1 MDYYFEYLSS
11 IISFKK
17 YTPQPLTSQDKFYFS
32 SSKTKIMQR
41 PTLFLLLLVFTIA
54 CHNPNPKPTAS
65 VIVHGGAGYVTT
77 DDMTEQQEKEI
88 RATIEKSLQ
97 KSNEHLANGGT
108 SVEAVQIA
116 INILE
121 DSTHFNAGKGSVF
134 TSAGTHELD
143 ASIMNGENVQAGA
156 VAGLTNIKNPID
168 AAIAVMEHSPHVFL
182 IGKGAEEFAAAHGM
196 ETVPQSY
203 FYNED
208 RYNEHIE
215 DLHENNKKFGTVG
228 AVAIDKNGNIAAG
241 TSTGGMN
248 NKRFGRVGDVPVIGA
263 GTYAENGVGGLSAT
277 GHGEYFIRNVATYD
291 IAAQVKYGTST
302 LDEAGYH
309 TLMEKLKNQGGDGGV
324 IGLDKDG
331 KVVIHFNTVA
341 MPRGYINDKGETVV
355 MIDQE

>member
-1 MDYYFEYLSS
+1 
-11 IISFKK
+11 
-17 YTPQPLTSQDKFYFS
+17 
-32 SSKTKIMQR
+32 MQR
-41 PTLFLLLLVFTIA
+41 PTLLFLLLFFTIA
-54 CHNPNPKPTAS
+54 CNNPKPTAS

-88 RATIEKSLQ
+88 RAVIEKSLQ

-121 DSTHFNAGKGSVF
+121 DSSHFNAGKGSVF
-134 TSAGTHELD
+134 TSSGIHELD
-143 ASIMNGENVQAGA
+143 ASIMNGKNVQAGA

-182 IGKGAEEFAAAHGM
+182 IGKGAEEFALAHGM

-208 RYNEHIE
+208 RYIEHIE
-215 DLHENNKKFGTVG
+215 DLDENNKKFGTVG

-241 TSTGGMN
+241 TSTGGMT
-248 NKRFGRVGDVPVIGA
+248 NKRYGRVGDVPVIGA

-309 TLMEKLKNQGGDGGV
+309 TLMKKLKSQGGDGGV
-324 IGLDKDG
+324 IGIDKYG

-341 MPRGYINDKGETVV
+341 MPRGYINSKGDTVV

>member
-1 MDYYFEYLSS
+1 
-11 IISFKK
+11 
-17 YTPQPLTSQDKFYFS
+17 
-32 SSKTKIMQR
+32 MQR
-41 PTLFLLLLVFTIA
+41 PTLLFLLLFFTIA
-54 CHNPNPKPTAS
+54 CNNPKPTAS

-88 RATIEKSLQ
+88 RETIEKSLQ

-143 ASIMNGENVQAGA
+143 ASIMNGKNVQAGA

-168 AAIAVMEHSPHVFL
+168 AAIAVMEHSQHVFL
-182 IGKGAEEFAAAHGM
+182 IGKGAEEFALAHGM

-208 RYNEHIE
+208 RYIEHIE
-215 DLHENNKKFGTVG
+215 DLDENNKKFGTVG

-241 TSTGGMN
+241 TSTGGMT
-248 NKRFGRVGDVPVIGA
+248 NKRYGRVGDVPLIGA

-309 TLMEKLKNQGGDGGV
+309 TLMKKLKSQGGDGGV
-324 IGLDKDG
+324 IGIDKYG

-341 MPRGYINDKGETVV
+341 MPRGYINSKGDTVV

>member
-1 MDYYFEYLSS
+1 ME
-11 IISFKK
+11 
-17 YTPQPLTSQDKFYFS
+17 
-32 SSKTKIMQR
+32 R

-54 CHNPNPKPTAS
+54 CNNPKPTAS

-77 DDMTEQQEKEI
+77 DDMSVQQEKEI
-88 RATIEKSLQ
+88 RATLEKSLQ

-143 ASIMNGENVQAGA
+143 ASIMNGKNVQAGA

-182 IGKGAEEFAAAHGM
+182 IGKGAEEFAIAHGM

-208 RYNEHIE
+208 RYIEHIE
-215 DLHENNKKFGTVG
+215 DLGENIKKFGTVG
-228 AVAIDKNGNIAAG
+228 AVAIDENGNIAAG
-241 TSTGGMN
+241 TSTGGMT
-248 NKRFGRVGDVPVIGA
+248 NKRYGRVGDVPVIGA

-291 IAAQVKYGTST
+291 IAAQVKYGSST

-309 TLMEKLKNQGGDGGV
+309 TLMEKLKSQGGDGGV
-324 IGLDKDG
+324 IGIDKDG
-331 KVVIHFNTVA
+331 KVVIHFNTDA
-341 MPRGYINDKGETVV
+341 MPRGYINSKGETVV

>member
-1 MDYYFEYLSS
+1 
-11 IISFKK
+11 
-17 YTPQPLTSQDKFYFS
+17 
-32 SSKTKIMQR
+32 MQR
-41 PTLFLLLLVFTIA
+41 PTLLLLLLVFAIA
-54 CHNPNPKPTAS
+54 CNNPKPTAS

-88 RATIEKSLQ
+88 RETIEKSLQ

-108 SVEAVQIA
+108 RVEAVQIA

-121 DSTHFNAGKGSVF
+121 DSTHFKAGKGSVF

-143 ASIMNGENVQAGA
+143 ASIMNGKNVQAGA

-182 IGKGAEEFAAAHGM
+182 IGKGAEEFALAHGM

-208 RYNEHIE
+208 RYIEHIE
-215 DLHENNKKFGTVG
+215 DLDENNKKFGTVG

-241 TSTGGMN
+241 TSTGGMT
-248 NKRFGRVGDVPVIGA
+248 NKRYGRVGDVPLIGA

-302 LDEAGYH
+302 LDEAGYY
-309 TLMEKLKNQGGDGGV
+309 TLMEKLKSQGGDGGV
-324 IGLDKDG
+324 IGIDKYG
-331 KVVIHFNTVA
+331 KVVIHFTTVA
-341 MPRGYINDKGETVV
+341 MPRGYINSEGETVV

>member
-1 MDYYFEYLSS
+1 
-11 IISFKK
+11 
-17 YTPQPLTSQDKFYFS
+17 
-32 SSKTKIMQR
+32 MQR
-41 PTLFLLLLVFTIA
+41 PTLLFLLLVFTIS
-54 CHNPNPKPTAS
+54 CNNLKPTAS

-88 RATIEKSLQ
+88 RETIKKSLQ

-143 ASIMNGENVQAGA
+143 ASIMNGKNVQAGA

-182 IGKGAEEFAAAHGM
+182 IGKGAEEFALAHGM

-208 RYNEHIE
+208 RYIEHIE
-215 DLHENNKKFGTVG
+215 DLDENNKKFGTVG

-241 TSTGGMN
+241 TSTGGMT
-248 NKRFGRVGDVPVIGA
+248 NKRYGRVGDVPVIGA

-309 TLMEKLKNQGGDGGV
+309 TLMKKLKSQGGDGGV
-324 IGLDKDG
+324 IGIDKYG

-341 MPRGYINDKGETVV
+341 MPRGYINREGETVV

>member
-1 MDYYFEYLSS
+1 
-11 IISFKK
+11 
-17 YTPQPLTSQDKFYFS
+17 
-32 SSKTKIMQR
+32 MQR
-41 PTLFLLLLVFTIA
+41 PTLLLLILVFTIS
-54 CHNPNPKPTAS
+54 CNNPKPTAS

-88 RATIEKSLQ
+88 RDTIEKSLQ

-134 TSAGTHELD
+134 TSTGTHELD
-143 ASIMNGENVQAGA
+143 ASIMNGKNVQAGA

-182 IGKGAEEFAAAHGM
+182 IGKGAEEFALAHGM

-208 RYNEHIE
+208 RYIEHIE
-215 DLHENNKKFGTVG
+215 DLDENNKKFGTVG

-241 TSTGGMN
+241 TSTGGMT
-248 NKRFGRVGDVPVIGA
+248 NKRYGRVGDVPLIGA

-309 TLMEKLKNQGGDGGV
+309 TLMKKLKSQGGYGGV
-324 IGLDKDG
+324 IGIDQYG

-341 MPRGYINDKGETVV
+341 MPRGYINSEGKTVV

>member
-1 MDYYFEYLSS
+1 
-11 IISFKK
+11 
-17 YTPQPLTSQDKFYFS
+17 
-32 SSKTKIMQR
+32 MQR
-41 PTLFLLLLVFTIA
+41 PTLLLFLLVFIIS
-54 CHNPNPKPTAS
+54 CNNPKPTAS

-88 RATIEKSLQ
+88 RAVIEKSLQ

-143 ASIMNGENVQAGA
+143 ASIMNGKNVQAGA

-182 IGKGAEEFAAAHGM
+182 IGKGAEEFALAHGI

-208 RYNEHIE
+208 RYIEHIE
-215 DLHENNKKFGTVG
+215 DLDENNKKFGTVG

-241 TSTGGMN
+241 TSTGGMTT
-248 NKRFGRVGDVPVIGA
+248 KRYGRVGDVPVIGA

-309 TLMEKLKNQGGDGGV
+309 TLMKKLKSQGGDGGV
-324 IGLDKDG
+324 IGIDKYG

-341 MPRGYINDKGETVV
+341 MPRGYINSEGETVV

>member
-1 MDYYFEYLSS
+1 
-11 IISFKK
+11 
-17 YTPQPLTSQDKFYFS
+17 
-32 SSKTKIMQR
+32 MQR
-41 PTLFLLLLVFTIA
+41 PTLLLLLLVFTIS
-54 CHNPNPKPTAS
+54 CNNPKPTAS

-88 RATIEKSLQ
+88 RETIKKSLQ

-143 ASIMNGENVQAGA
+143 ASIMNGKNVQAGA

-182 IGKGAEEFAAAHGM
+182 IGKGAEEFALAHGM

-208 RYNEHIE
+208 RYIEHIE
-215 DLHENNKKFGTVG
+215 DLDENNKKFGTVG

-241 TSTGGMN
+241 TSTGGMT
-248 NKRFGRVGDVPVIGA
+248 NKRYGRVGDVPVIGA

-309 TLMEKLKNQGGDGGV
+309 TLMKKLKSQGGSGGV
-324 IGLDKDG
+324 IGIDKYG

-341 MPRGYINDKGETVV
+341 MPRGYINSEGKTVV